1 MAYDDLINNYAQPAI
16 NIWGGIQGLNNAN
29 NNNSQVQ
36 SMLGQNQQA
45 TSGAIQSLQ
54 QQIAQSQAAA
64 KQQYEAAQGQVGT
77 QNAALG
83 SQADSLAQQL
93 QALSDPNSAYMQNAR
108 QAIERKDA
116 AAGRRSQ
123 WGEREVQLQGTL
135 ADYVGKYAPGLNN
148 SITGARNQ
156 ISQNNQGLASLF
168 ANANAVPD
176 RNMSSLVQLLQNQ
189 LQGAAAVNTTG
200 RTAANNANT
209 NMTSLLGQG
218 AKALSGLFGQYG
230 GDGGGMTSYYNPSIS
245 SGITGYAPDFGG
257 GGMDL
262 GSNYGSWDTGGGW
275 YGNSLGGGGDFWGAG
290 SGGGLGFDYG
300 SGGIMDNSLWE

>member
-1 MAYDDLINNYAQPAI
+1 MAYDDLMGQYVQPAL
-16 NIWGGIQGLNNAN
+16 NLWGGIQGMQNAN
-29 NNNSQVQ
+29 NTNNQVQ
-36 SMLGQNQQA
+36 GMLGQNQQA
-45 TSGAIQSLQ
+45 TTGAIASLQ

-64 KQQYEAAQGQVGT
+64 KQQYESAQGQVAT

-83 SQADSLAQQL
+83 TQADSLAQQL
-93 QALSDPNSAYMQNAR
+93 SALSDPNSAYMQQAR

-123 WGEREVQLQGTL
+123 WGERETQLQGTL

-168 ANANAVPD
+168 ANSNAVPD
-176 RNMSSLVQLLQNQ
+176 RNMASLVQLLQAQ
-189 LQGAAAVNTTG
+189 LQGATVANTTG
-200 RTAANNANT
+200 RNAANSASNNT
-209 NMTSLLGQG
+209 MSLLGSG
-218 AKALSGLFGQYG
+218 AKALSGLFGQYNS
-230 GDGGGMTSYYNPSIS
+230 GGGAGINDYYTPSIS
-245 SGITGYAPDFGG
+245 NGITGYSTDFGG

-262 GSNYGSWDTGGGW
+262 GANYGAWDTGGGW
-275 YGNSLGGGGDFWGAG
+275 FGNGDVWGAG

-300 SGGIMDNSLWE
+300 GGGIMDSSLWGSD

>member
-1 MAYDDLINNYAQPAI
+1 MAYEDLINTYAQPAI
-16 NIWGGIQGLNNAN
+16 NIWGGIQGMQNAN
-29 NNNSQVQ
+29 NTNSQVQ
-36 SMLGQNQQA
+36 GMLGQNQAA
-45 TSGAIQSLQ
+45 TGGAIASLQ

-64 KQQYEAAQGQVGT
+64 RQQYEAAQGQVNT

-156 ISQNNQGLASLF
+156 INQNNQGLASIF
-168 ANANAVPD
+168 QSANSVPD
-176 RNMSSLVQLLQNQ
+176 RNMMSLVQLLQNQ
-189 LQGAAAVNTTG
+189 LQGANAANTTG
-200 RTAANNANT
+200 RAAANSASNNLT
-209 NMTSLLGQG
+209 GLLSTG
-218 AKALSGLFGQYG
+218 AKTLGSLFGQYG
-230 GDGGGMTSYYNPSIS
+230 TGGGGGINDYYGPSIS
-245 SGITGYAPDFGG
+245 QGITGYTPDFGG
-257 GGMDL
+257 G
-262 GSNYGSWDTGGGW
+262 
-275 YGNSLGGGGDFWGAG
+275 SLGGGYDLGSSYGGWGGDSSYYGAGMDPWGA
-290 SGGGLGFDYG
+290 SGGGSFDYG